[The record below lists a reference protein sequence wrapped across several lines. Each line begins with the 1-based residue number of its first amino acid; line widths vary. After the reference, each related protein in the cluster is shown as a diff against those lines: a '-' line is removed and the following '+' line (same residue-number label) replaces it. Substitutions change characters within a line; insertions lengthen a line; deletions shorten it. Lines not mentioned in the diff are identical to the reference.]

1 MPKSEP
7 IGVRPKG
14 LRNLI
19 LTLVLI
25 SIQACT
31 SVSDQSQTAP
41 VTAEIGGQW
50 SGISV
55 ASCIP
60 FQTPSG
66 RCNAQQKVT
75 FSFVKNESG
84 WSGSYSCAYGN
95 MVCRNGNDLGQVA
108 SVTTSG
114 TDFTLIRVQ
123 LSDGTSCLYKGIF
136 QKTKVNGVYS
146 CYGGAAVIE
155 QGSWRASR
163 DF

>member
-1 MPKSEP
+1 MKQSGTKLE
-7 IGVRPKG
+7 R

-31 SVSDQSQTAP
+31 SVNDQAQTP
-41 VTAEIGGQW
+41 RVTADIGGQW

-75 FSFVKNESG
+75 FSFVQNESG

-108 SVTTSG
+108 SVTSSG
-114 TDFTLIRVQ
+114 SDFTLIRVQ
-123 LSDGTSCLYKGIF
+123 LSDGTSCLFKGIF

>member
-1 MPKSEP
+1 MLKSET
-7 IGVRPKG
+7 IAMRLKR

-19 LTLVLI
+19 FTLVLI
-25 SIQACT
+25 CVQACA
-31 SVSDQSQTAP
+31 SVTDQSQTASVP
-41 VTAEIGGQW
+41 ADIGGQW
-50 SGISV
+50 SGTSV

-60 FQTPSG
+60 FQTPAG

-75 FSFVKNESG
+75 FTITKSESG

-95 MVCRNGNDLGQVA
+95 MVCRNGNDSGQVA
-108 SVTTSG
+108 SVTASG
-114 TDFTLIRVQ
+114 SDSTLIRVQ
-123 LSDGTSCLYKGIF
+123 LSDGTSCLFKGIF
-136 QKTKVNGVYS
+136 EKAEVKGVYS

>member
-1 MPKSEP
+1 MLKNET
-7 IGVRPKG
+7 IAIRPNR
-14 LRNLI
+14 LRNLL

-25 SIQACT
+25 CAQACA
-31 SVSDQSQTAP
+31 SVTDQSQTASVP
-41 VTAEIGGQW
+41 ADIGGQW

-75 FSFVKNESG
+75 FAFTKGEST

-95 MVCRNGNDLGQVA
+95 MVCRNGNESGQVA
-108 SVTTSG
+108 SVTASG
-114 TDFTLIRVQ
+114 SDFTLIRVQ
-123 LSDGTSCLYKGIF
+123 LSDGTSCLFKGIF
-136 QKTKVNGVYS
+136 EKAEVKGVYS

-155 QGSWRASR
+155 QGSWRATR

>member
-1 MPKSEP
+1 MPKSEV
-7 IGVRPKG
+7 IVVRPKR
-14 LRNLI
+14 LRNFI

-25 SIQACT
+25 GVQACSSAT
-31 SVSDQSQTAP
+31 DQSQTAP
-41 VTAEIGGQW
+41 VPADIGGQW

-66 RCNAQQKVT
+66 RCNAQQKVI
-75 FSFVKNESG
+75 FAFIKNESG

-95 MVCRNGNDLGQVA
+95 MVCRNGNE
-108 SVTTSG
+108 SG
-114 TDFTLIRVQ
+114 KVVLVSAAGSDFTLIRVQ
-123 LSDGTSCLYKGIF
+123 LSDGTSCLFKGNF
-136 QKTKVNGVYS
+136 EKTKVNGVYS

-155 QGSWRASR
+155 RGSWRASR

>member
-1 MPKSEP
+1 MPKSET
-7 IGVRPKG
+7 IGIRPKR
-14 LRNLI
+14 LRNLL

-25 SIQACT
+25 SAQACGSIT
-31 SVSDQSQTAP
+31 DQAQTAP
-41 VTAEIGGQW
+41 VPADIGGQW

-75 FSFVKNESG
+75 FTFTKNESG
-84 WSGSYSCAYGN
+84 LSGSYACAYGN
-95 MVCRNGNDLGQVA
+95 MVCRNGNDSGQVA
-108 SVTTSG
+108 SVTASG
-114 TDFTLIRVQ
+114 SDYTLIRVQ
-123 LSDGTSCLYKGIF
+123 LSDGTSCLFKGIF
-136 QKTKVNGVYS
+136 EKAEVKGVYS

>member
-1 MPKSEP
+1 MPKGET
-7 IGVRPKG
+7 IWIRPKR

-19 LTLVLI
+19 FTFVLI
-25 SIQACT
+25 SVQACAP
-31 SVSDQSQTAP
+31 VGHQSQTVP
-41 VTAEIGGQW
+41 VAADIGGQW

-66 RCNAQQKVT
+66 RCNAQQKMT
-75 FSFVKNESG
+75 FAFVKNESQ

-95 MVCRNGNDLGQVA
+95 MICRNGNESGQVA
-108 SVTTSG
+108 SVTASG
-114 TDFTLIRVQ
+114 RDFTLIRVQ
-123 LSDGTSCLYKGIF
+123 LSDGTSCLFKGIF
-136 QKTKVNGVYS
+136 ERAKVNGVYS